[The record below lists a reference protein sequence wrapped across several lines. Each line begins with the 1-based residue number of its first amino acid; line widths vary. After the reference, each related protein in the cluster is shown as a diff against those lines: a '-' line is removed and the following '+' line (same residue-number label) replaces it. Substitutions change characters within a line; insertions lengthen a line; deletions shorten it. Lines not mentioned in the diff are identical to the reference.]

1 MTSHAVTSDV
11 SKLCRGSMSSLFTDP
26 LFSLQRSLSVHMKK
40 ETAGDLLTSR
50 ARGWGKKTVNVSFS
64 FTCSALILM
73 FQACTL
79 AHACS
84 SIFEN
89 NICIHTGYQWRVR
102 PYIAG
107 SKNVALVIGKWKLS
121 IWEYRAY
128 CSDLLECPPNNS
140 LPVCNSQCPKQP

>member
-26 LFSLQRSLSVHMKK
+26 LFSLQRSSSVRMKK

-50 ARGWGKKTVNVSFS
+50 AREVNVSFS

-79 AHACS
+79 THARS

-89 NICIHTGYQWRVR
+89 NICIHTDYSWRVR
-102 PYIAG
+102 PYIAE
-107 SKNVALVIGKWKLS
+107 SKNIALAIGKWKLS

-128 CSDLLECPPNNS
+128 CNDLLECPPNNS